1 MRLTTFLRK
10 ILRLTRTIIEGVQ
23 LEKIDE
29 EQHIV
34 IAARAR
40 WRRVRCGSCGARAV
54 RLHGL
59 QGKTRRWRHLGMFGQ
74 QVLLTCRVHR
84 VYCRRCGVKT
94 MAVPWAQPGSMFTR
108 IFENEVAWF
117 LQRTDQTTTAKYFGI
132 SWMTAGR
139 IAQRVVAEELDGSL
153 LKDLRFLGVD
163 EVSYGRP
170 RKFLTVVVDHE
181 RGRVIWAHE
190 GQSSATLGS
199 FFQQLG
205 AEQREQILVVS
216 IDMDEAFKKAI
227 QQWLPNAEIVYDR
240 FHVVQ
245 LLNRAVD
252 EVRRAEFRPIEG
264 KSREA
269 LKASRWPL
277 LKNPW
282 NLTRRDRAKLSSVQ
296 QTNKRLY
303 RAYLLK
309 ETFQRVF
316 ACRNVHRANKEFKD
330 WFAWARRS
338 RLAPFKRLAQTLH
351 THWAGIRRFLE
362 YGLTN
367 APVEGMNSKIRM
379 ISHRAF
385 GFHSAEALV
394 AMIML
399 CCSGIQLLPLGHG

>member
-10 ILRLTRTIIEGVQ
+10 VLRLARTIIEGVQ
-23 LEKIDE
+23 LEKLGE
-29 EQHIV
+29 GQHIV
-34 IAARAR
+34 IRVRTR
-40 WRRVRCGSCGARAV
+40 WHRVRCGGCGGRAV

-59 QGKTRRWRHLGMFGQ
+59 RGKTRRWRHLGMFGQ
-74 QVLLTCRVHR
+74 PVFLSCHVFR
-84 VYCRRCGVKT
+84 VYCRRCGVRT

-108 IFENEVAWF
+108 VFENEVAWF
-117 LQRTDQTTTAKYFGI
+117 LQRTDQTTTARYFGI
-132 SWMTAGR
+132 SWLTAGR
-139 IAQRVVAEELDGSL
+139 IAQRVVAQELDGSL

-163 EVSYGRP
+163 EISYGRP

-190 GQSSATLGS
+190 GQDSATLGH
-199 FFQQLG
+199 FFEQLG
-205 AEQREQILVVS
+205 DEQREQILVVS

-252 EVRRAEFRPIEG
+252 DVRRAEFKGTEG
-264 KSREA
+264 ELRSA
-269 LKASRWPL
+269 LKASRWSL

-282 NLTRRDRAKLSSVQ
+282 NLTRKEQAKLSSVQ

-316 ACRNVHRANKEFKD
+316 TSPSVRSAEREFRD

-338 RLAPFKRLAQTLH
+338 HLAPFKRVAKTLH
-351 THWAGIRRFLE
+351 AHWSGIRRFLE
-362 YGLTN
+362 WGLTN

>member
-10 ILRLTRTIIEGVQ
+10 VLRLTRTIIEGVQ
-23 LEKIDE
+23 LEKISE
-29 EQHIV
+29 KQQIV
-34 IAARAR
+34 IRARTR
-40 WRRVRCGSCGARAV
+40 WRRVRCGNCGRRAV

-59 QGKTRRWRHLGMFGQ
+59 RGKLRRWRHLGMFGQ
-74 QVLLTCRVHR
+74 QVHLRCRVFR

-94 MAVPWAQPGSMFTR
+94 MAVPWAQPGSVFTR
-108 IFENEVAWF
+108 AFENEVAWF
-117 LQRTDQTTTAKYFGI
+117 LQRTDQTTAARYFGI
-132 SWMTAGR
+132 SWLTAGR
-139 IAQRVVAEELDGSL
+139 IAQRVVAEKLDGSL

-163 EVSYGRP
+163 EISYGRP
-170 RKFLTVVVDHE
+170 RKFLTIVVDHE

-190 GQSSATLGS
+190 GQNAATLGR
-199 FFQQLG
+199 FFEQLG
-205 AEQREQILVVS
+205 NEQREQILVVS

-227 QQWLPNAEIVYDR
+227 EQWLPNAEIIYDR

-252 EVRRAEFRPIEG
+252 EVRRSEFRQAEG
-264 KSREA
+264 DLRSA
-269 LKASRWPL
+269 LKASRWAL

-282 NLTRRDRAKLSSVQ
+282 NLTLKEKSKLSSVQ

-309 ETFQRVF
+309 ESFQRVF
-316 ACRNVHRANKEFKD
+316 ASRSVEDAEREFKD

-338 RLAPFKRLAQTLH
+338 QLAPFKRLAQTFH
-351 THWAGIRRFLE
+351 KHWEGIRRFLE
-362 YGLTN
+362 WGLTN

-385 GFHSAEALV
+385 GFHSAEALI

>member
-1 MRLTTFLRK
+1 MRLTTFLRRV
-10 ILRLTRTIIEGVQ
+10 LRLTRTIIEQVQ
-23 LEKIDE
+23 LEKLNED
-29 EQHIV
+29 QHIV
-34 IAARAR
+34 ICARAR
-40 WRRVRCGSCGARAV
+40 WRRVRCGRCGGRAV

-59 QGKTRRWRHLGMFGQ
+59 QGKSRRWRHLGMFGQ
-74 QVLLTCRVHR
+74 QVYLTCRVFR
-84 VYCRRCGVKT
+84 VHCHRCGVKT
-94 MAVPWAQPGSMFTR
+94 MAVPWAQPGSVFTR
-108 IFENEVAWF
+108 VFENEVAWF
-117 LQRTDQTTTAKYFGI
+117 LQRTDQTTTARYFGI
-132 SWMTAGR
+132 SWLTAGR

-163 EVSYGRP
+163 EISYGRP

-181 RGRVIWAHE
+181 RGRVIWAHA
-190 GQSSATLGS
+190 GQSSATLGR
-199 FFQQLG
+199 FFERLG
-205 AEQREQILVVS
+205 TEEREQILVVS

-252 EVRRAEFRPIEG
+252 DVRRSEFRNTEG
-264 KSREA
+264 DLQSS
-269 LKASRWPL
+269 LKASRWAL

-282 NLTRRDRAKLSSVQ
+282 NLTRKERAKLSSVQ
-296 QTNKRLY
+296 QTNRRLY

-309 ETFQRVF
+309 EAFQRVF
-316 ACRNVHRANKEFKD
+316 ACRSVDSAEREFRD

-338 RLAPFKRLAQTLH
+338 RLAPFKRLALTFRS
-351 THWAGIRRFLE
+351 HWAGIRRFLE
-362 YGLTN
+362 WGLSN

-385 GFHSAEALV
+385 GFHSAEALI

-399 CCSGIQLLPLGHG
+399 CCSGILLLPLGNG